1 MRLEQLDEYTRQNI
15 QPNSPLVHEHLE
27 VLKEMVSIDS
37 RSFGVNEFSGD
48 RTDPSDMKE
57 ILDCATAYLR
67 RIGFEK
73 IKINTPPTGPV
84 RATPILLAEITV
96 SSEKPTLLFYAH
108 LDKQPYMDDEKF
120 KKWDGVAPTE
130 LRWNSD
136 RSRAYGRGAADD
148 LSGVLA
154 IGMATDAILRAV
166 GYDPKN
172 PSPERLQALPCNIK
186 VLYETEEEC
195 GSHSLVK
202 QILQNQEFFSDVD
215 GVVITD
221 VINPATGYPGLTTS
235 LRGIVQLE
243 VSLKSC
249 PKAKIDA
256 QTALY
261 KLLATL
267 IRDDHS
273 LAVDAIAG
281 ADIPLT
287 KEEREG
293 LSNIPTS
300 VNFLRDTAG
309 LLSET
314 HLAVPA
320 EKTTLLEAQLR
331 KSAVNVRPGHRI
343 AGSIIFGSAGA
354 RLSFS
359 SCINPGAL
367 QKQLWK
373 FFEGLNPFNLA
384 ITLRNLSEKSKTP
397 TFDLILK
404 AATKDPHSGINGGPF
419 PVAELQLARMI
430 DQLVQSNGSIP
441 MEIQEICGT
450 PCEGPVVE
458 IRSLFVGAEEETRLF
473 DDPSAKALVEIRLAP
488 GNHEEKAAK
497 ILANHLQRN
506 VLPEHEL
513 TVKPDKGASP
523 WITSI
528 THPIFPIALKALG
541 MGYNRTACL
550 YGCGGSIPF
559 VAKLTDAIPGAQPL
573 CLGAYDPD
581 CRMHEPGESLSMA
594 DLLGCTRSIL
604 HLMARIGKAFP
615 QPKKRIQIGNT
626 MKNSMDTNT

>member
-1 MRLEQLDEYTRQNI
+1 MSPELLDEYTQQNI

-27 VLKEMVSIDS
+27 ALKEMVRIDS

-48 RTDPSDMKE
+48 RTDPPDMKE
-57 ILDCATAYLR
+57 ILDSATAYLR
-67 RIGFEK
+67 RIGFDR

-84 RATPILLAEITV
+84 RATPILLAEIIV
-96 SSEKPTLLFYAH
+96 SSGKPTLLFYAH

-120 KKWDGVAPTE
+120 KKWAGVAPTE

-154 IGMATDAILRAV
+154 IGMAADAALRAV

-172 PSPERLQALPCNIK
+172 PSPEKLQALPCNIK

-195 GSHSLVK
+195 GSHSLVE
-202 QILQNQEFFSDVD
+202 QILQNREFFSDVD

-243 VSLKSC
+243 VSLKSS

-267 IRDDHS
+267 IHDDHS
-273 LAVDAIAG
+273 LAVDSIAG

-293 LSNIPTS
+293 FSHVPTS
-300 VNFLRDTAG
+300 VSFLRDTAG

-314 HLAVPA
+314 RLAVPA
-320 EKTTLLEAQLR
+320 EKTVLLEAQLR
-331 KSAVNVRPGHRI
+331 KSAANVRPGHRV

-354 RLSFS
+354 RLSFP
-359 SCINPGAL
+359 SCIDPGAL

-373 FFEGLNPFNLA
+373 FFGRLNPFNLT
-384 ITLRNLSEKSKTP
+384 ITLRNLSGKSKTP

-430 DQLVQSNGSIP
+430 DQLVQSNGSIS
-441 MEIQEICGT
+441 MEVQEVCGT
-450 PCEGPVVE
+450 PSEGPVVE
-458 IRSLFVGAEEETRLF
+458 TRSLFVGAEGETRLF

-488 GNHEEKAAK
+488 GNHEENAAK
-497 ILANHLQRN
+497 MLTDHLRRN
-506 VLPEHEL
+506 VLPGYEL
-513 TVKPDKGASP
+513 TIEPDKGASP
-523 WITSI
+523 WITPI
-528 THPIFPIALKALG
+528 THPVFPIALEALG

-559 VAKLTDAIPGAQPL
+559 VAKLTDAIPGTQLL

-581 CRMHEPGESLSMA
+581 CCMHEPGESLSMA

-615 QPKKRIQIGNT
+615 QPKKEFKLGT
-626 MKNSMDTNT
+626 S

>member
-1 MRLEQLDEYTRQNI
+1 MSPEQLDEYTRQNI

-27 VLKEMVSIDS
+27 ALKEMVRIDS

-57 ILDCATAYLR
+57 ILDYATAYLR
-67 RIGFEK
+67 RIGFDR
-73 IKINTPPTGPV
+73 IKINAPPTGPV
-84 RATPILLAEITV
+84 RATPILLAEIIV

-120 KKWDGVAPTE
+120 KKWGGVAPTE

-148 LSGVLA
+148 LSGVVA
-154 IGMATDAILRAV
+154 IGMAADAALHAI
-166 GYDPKN
+166 GYDPEN
-172 PSPERLQALPCNIK
+172 PSPEKLQTLPCNIK

-195 GSHSLVK
+195 GSHSLVE
-202 QILQNQEFFSDVD
+202 QILQNREFFSDVD

-243 VSLKSC
+243 VSLKSS

-273 LAVDAIAG
+273 LAVDAVARM
-281 ADIPLT
+281 DIPLT
-287 KEEREG
+287 EEERKG
-293 LSNIPTS
+293 FSHIPTS

-309 LLSET
+309 LLSGT
-314 HLAVPA
+314 RLVVPA
-320 EKTTLLEAQLR
+320 EKTALLEAQLR
-331 KSAVNVRPGHRI
+331 KSAANARPGHRV
-343 AGSIIFGSAGA
+343 AGSVILGSAGA
-354 RLSFS
+354 RLSFP
-359 SCINPGAL
+359 SCTYPDVL
-367 QKQLWK
+367 QKRLLK
-373 FFEGLNPFNLA
+373 FFGRLNPFNLKV
-384 ITLRNLSEKSKTP
+384 TLRNLSEKSKTP
-397 TFDLILK
+397 TFDLILQ

-419 PVAELQLARMI
+419 PVAEFQLARMV
-430 DQLVQSNGSIP
+430 DQLVQSNGSTS
-441 MEIQEICGT
+441 MEVQEVCGT
-450 PCEGPVVE
+450 PSEGPAVE
-458 IRSLFVGAEEETRLF
+458 VRSLFVDVEEETRLF

-488 GNHEEKAAK
+488 GNHEENATKML
-497 ILANHLQRN
+497 IDHLRRN
-506 VLPEHEL
+506 VLPDYEL
-513 TVKPDKGASP
+513 TIEPDKGASP
-523 WITSI
+523 WITPI
-528 THPIFPIALKALG
+528 THPVFSIALEALG

-573 CLGAYDPD
+573 CLGAYDSD

-615 QPKKRIQIGNT
+615 QPEKKFKLGA
-626 MKNSMDTNT
+626 S

>member
-1 MRLEQLDEYTRQNI
+1 MHLEQLDEYTRQNI

-27 VLKEMVSIDS
+27 ALREMVRIDS

-57 ILDCATAYLR
+57 ILDCATVYLR
-67 RIGFEK
+67 RIGFDK
-73 IKINTPPTGPV
+73 IKINTPPPGPV
-84 RATPILLAEITV
+84 RATPILLAEIV
-96 SSEKPTLLFYAH
+96 ASSEKPTLLFYAH

-120 KKWDGVAPTE
+120 EKWGGVPPTT

-154 IGMATDAILRAV
+154 IGMATDAVLRAV

-172 PSPERLQALPCNIK
+172 PSPEKLQALPCNIK

-195 GSHSLVK
+195 GSHSLVE
-202 QILQNQEFFSDVD
+202 QILQNREFFSDVD

-221 VINPATGYPGLTTS
+221 VINPATGYPGLTAS

-243 VSLKSC
+243 VSLKSS
-249 PKAKIDA
+249 PKSKIDA

-267 IRDDHS
+267 IHDDHS
-273 LAVDAIAG
+273 LAVGAIAE
-281 ADIPLT
+281 ADTPMT

-293 LSNIPTS
+293 LSHVPTS
-300 VNFLRDTAG
+300 VSFLRDTAG
-309 LLSET
+309 LLPET
-314 HLAVPA
+314 HLTVPT
-320 EKTTLLEAQLR
+320 EKTALLEAQLR
-331 KSAVNVRPGHRI
+331 KSAANVRPGHRVT
-343 AGSIIFGSAGA
+343 GSIIFGSAGA
-354 RLSFS
+354 RLSFP
-359 SCINPGAL
+359 SCIDPGAL
-367 QKQLWK
+367 QRRLWN
-373 FFEGLNPFNLA
+373 FFGRLNPFNLA
-384 ITLRNLSEKSKTP
+384 ITLRNLSGKSKTP

-419 PVAELQLARMI
+419 PVAGLQLARMI
-430 DQLVQSNGSIP
+430 DQLVQSNGSLS
-441 MEIQEICGT
+441 MEVQEVCGT
-450 PCEGPVVE
+450 PAKGPVVE
-458 IRSLFVGAEEETRLF
+458 IRSLSVGAEEETRLF

-488 GNHEEKAAK
+488 GNHEENAAK
-497 ILANHLQRN
+497 MLVNHLQQN
-506 VLPEHEL
+506 VLPRYEL

-528 THPIFPIALKALG
+528 THPIFPIALEALE

-559 VAKLTDAIPGAQPL
+559 VAKLTDAIPGAQSL
-573 CLGAYDPD
+573 CLGAYDSD

-604 HLMARIGKAFP
+604 HLMARVGKAFP
-615 QPKKRIQIGNT
+615 QSK
-626 MKNSMDTNT
+626 KNSN

>member
-1 MRLEQLDEYTRQNI
+1 MSPEQLDKYAQQNI
-15 QPNSPLVHEHLE
+15 QPNSPLVYEHLE
-27 VLKEMVSIDS
+27 KLKEMVRIDS

-48 RTDPSDMKE
+48 RTAPSDMKE

-67 RIGFEK
+67 QIGFDK
-73 IKINTPPTGPV
+73 IKINTPPAELV
-84 RATPILLAEITV
+84 RATPILLAEIIV

-120 KKWDGVAPTE
+120 QKWGGVAPTE

-154 IGMATDAILRAV
+154 IGMAADATLRTA
-166 GYDPKN
+166 GYDPKD
-172 PSPERLQALPCNIK
+172 PLPEKLQALPCNIK

-195 GSHSLVK
+195 GSHSLAE
-202 QILQNQEFFSDVD
+202 QILQNREFFSDVD

-221 VINPATGYPGLTTS
+221 VINPATGCPGLTTS
-235 LRGIVQLE
+235 LRGVVQLE
-243 VSLKSC
+243 VSLKPG

-267 IRDDHS
+267 IHDDHS
-273 LAVDAIAG
+273 LAVSSIVE

-287 KEEREG
+287 KEEQEG
-293 LSNIPTS
+293 LSHVPTS
-300 VNFLRDTAG
+300 VDFLRDTAG
-309 LLSET
+309 LLPET
-314 HLAVPA
+314 HLTVPA
-320 EKTTLLEAQLR
+320 EKTALLEAQFR
-331 KSAVNVRPGHRI
+331 KSTANVRPDHRV

-354 RLSFS
+354 RLSFP
-359 SCINPGAL
+359 SCIDPGSL
-367 QKQLWK
+367 QKQLWN
-373 FFEGLNPFNLA
+373 FFGRLNPFKLA
-384 ITLRNLSEKSKTP
+384 ITLRNLSGESKIP

-430 DQLVQSNGSIP
+430 DQLVKDNGSVSI
-441 MEIQEICGT
+441 EIQEVCGT

-458 IRSLFVGAEEETRLF
+458 IRSLFVGAKKETRLF
-473 DDPSAKALVEIRLAP
+473 DDPPAKALVEIRLAP

-497 ILANHLQRN
+497 MLADHLRRN
-506 VLPEHEL
+506 VLPGYEL
-513 TVKPDKGASP
+513 TVKSNKGASP
-523 WITSI
+523 WITPI
-528 THPIFPIALKALG
+528 THPIFPIALEALE

-573 CLGAYDPD
+573 CLGAYDSG
-581 CRMHEPGESLSMA
+581 CRMHEPGESLSMV

-604 HLMARIGKAFP
+604 HLIARVGKAFP
-615 QPKKRIQIGNT
+615 QPKK
-626 MKNSMDTNT
+626 NSN

>member
-1 MRLEQLDEYTRQNI
+1 MSPEQFDEYTQQNI

-27 VLKEMVSIDS
+27 ALKEMVRVDS
-37 RSFGVNEFSGD
+37 RSFGVNEFLGD
-48 RTDPSDMKE
+48 RADPSDMRE
-57 ILDCATAYLR
+57 ILDCAAAYLR
-67 RIGFEK
+67 RIGFDK
-73 IKINTPPTGPV
+73 IKINTSPAGPM
-84 RATPILLAEITV
+84 RATPILLAEIIA

-120 KKWDGVAPTE
+120 KKWAGVAPTE

-154 IGMATDAILRAV
+154 IGMAADATLRAV
-166 GYDPKN
+166 GYNPKS
-172 PSPERLQALPCNIK
+172 PSPDKLRALPCNIK

-195 GSHSLVK
+195 GSHSLVE
-202 QILQNQEFFSDVD
+202 QIRQNREFFSNVN

-243 VSLKSC
+243 VSLKST
-249 PKAKIDA
+249 PKAKIDT

-273 LAVDAIAG
+273 LAVDAIAE

-293 LSNIPTS
+293 FSRVPTS
-300 VNFLRDTAG
+300 VSCLRDTAG
-309 LLSET
+309 LLFKT
-314 HLAVPA
+314 RLTVPA
-320 EKTTLLEAQLR
+320 EKTALLEAQLR
-331 KSAVNVRPGHRI
+331 KSAANVRPGHRV

-354 RLSFS
+354 RLSFP
-359 SCINPGAL
+359 SCTDPNTL
-367 QKQLWK
+367 QKRLWI
-373 FFEGLNPFNLA
+373 FFGRLNSFNLEV
-384 ITLRNLSEKSKTP
+384 TLRNLSEESKIP

-430 DQLVQSNGSIP
+430 DQLVQSSGSIS
-441 MEIQEICGT
+441 MEVQETCGAFGK
-450 PCEGPVVE
+450 GPVVE
-458 IRSLFVGAEEETRLF
+458 IRSLFVDVEEKTWLF

-488 GNHEEKAAK
+488 GNHEENAAK
-497 ILANHLQRN
+497 MLADHLRRN
-506 VLPEHEL
+506 VPSGHEL
-513 TVKPDKGASP
+513 TIKPDKGASP
-523 WITSI
+523 WITPI
-528 THPIFPIALKALG
+528 THPVFPIALEALG

-559 VAKLTDAIPGAQPL
+559 VAKLTDAIPGAQLL

-581 CRMHEPGESLSMA
+581 CRMHEPGESLSMV

-604 HLMARIGKAFP
+604 HLMARIEKAFP
-615 QPKKRIQIGNT
+615 KPKKKSN
-626 MKNSMDTNT
+626 

>member
-1 MRLEQLDEYTRQNI
+1 MSPEQLDEYTRQNI
-15 QPNSPLVHEHLE
+15 QPNSPLVHKHLGA
-27 VLKEMVSIDS
+27 LKEMVRIDS

-48 RTDPSDMKE
+48 RTAPPDMKE
-57 ILDCATAYLR
+57 ILDYTTVYLR
-67 RIGFEK
+67 RVGFDR
-73 IKINTPPTGPV
+73 IKINAPPMESV
-84 RATPILLAEITV
+84 RATPILLAEIIV

-120 KKWDGVAPTE
+120 KKWGGVAPTE

-148 LSGVLA
+148 LSGVVA
-154 IGMATDAILRAV
+154 IGMAADAALHAV
-166 GYDPKN
+166 GYDQKN
-172 PSPERLQALPCNIK
+172 PSPEKLQTLPCNIK
-186 VLYETEEEC
+186 ILYETEEEC
-195 GSHSLVK
+195 GSHSLVE
-202 QILQNQEFFSDVD
+202 QISQNREFFSDVD

-243 VSLKSC
+243 VSLKSS

-267 IRDDHS
+267 IHDDHS
-273 LAVDAIAG
+273 LAVDDIAG

-293 LSNIPTS
+293 FSHVPTS
-300 VNFLRDTAG
+300 VIFLRDTAG

-314 HLAVPA
+314 HLTVPA
-320 EKTTLLEAQLR
+320 EKTALLEAQLR
-331 KSAVNVRPGHRI
+331 KSTANVRPGHRV
-343 AGSIIFGSAGA
+343 AGSVIFGSAGA
-354 RLSFS
+354 RLSFP
-359 SCINPGAL
+359 SCIDPDAL
-367 QKQLWK
+367 QKRLWK
-373 FFEGLNPFNLA
+373 FFVGLNPFNLEV
-384 ITLRNLSEKSKTP
+384 TLRNLSGKSKMP

-430 DQLVQSNGSIP
+430 DQLVQSNGSVS
-441 MEIQEICGT
+441 MEVQKVCGT
-450 PCEGPVVE
+450 PCEGPIVE
-458 IRSLFVGAEEETRLF
+458 IRSLFVGAEEARLF

-488 GNHEEKAAK
+488 GNHGESAAK
-497 ILANHLQRN
+497 MLVDHLRRN
-506 VLPEHEL
+506 VLSGYEL

-528 THPIFPIALKALG
+528 THPIFPIALKALE

-573 CLGAYDPD
+573 CLGAYDAD

-604 HLMARIGKAFP
+604 HLMARVGEAFP
-615 QPKKRIQIGNT
+615 NQKK
-626 MKNSMDTNT
+626 

>member
-1 MRLEQLDEYTRQNI
+1 MSLEQLDEYTRQNI
-15 QPNSPLVHEHLE
+15 QPNSPLVNEHLE
-27 VLKEMVSIDS
+27 TLKEMVRIDS
-37 RSFGVNEFSGD
+37 RSFGVNEFLGD
-48 RTDPSDMKE
+48 RADPSDMRE
-57 ILDCATAYLR
+57 ILDCAAAYLR
-67 RIGFEK
+67 RIGFDK
-73 IKINTPPTGPV
+73 IKINTPPAGPV
-84 RATPILLAEITV
+84 RATPILLAEIIV

-120 KKWDGVAPTE
+120 EKWAGVAPTE

-154 IGMATDAILRAV
+154 VGMATDATLRAV
-166 GYDPKN
+166 GYNPKN
-172 PSPERLQALPCNIK
+172 PSPDKLQALPCNIK
-186 VLYETEEEC
+186 ILYETEEEC
-195 GSHSLVK
+195 GSHSLVQ
-202 QILQNQEFFSDVD
+202 QIRQNREFFSDVD

-243 VSLKSC
+243 VSLESNPK
-249 PKAKIDA
+249 KAKIDA

-267 IRDDHS
+267 IHNDHS
-273 LAVDAIAG
+273 LAVDAIAE
-281 ADIPLT
+281 ADTLLT

-293 LSNIPTS
+293 FLHVPTS

-309 LLSET
+309 LLSGT
-314 HLAVPA
+314 RLTVPA
-320 EKTTLLEAQLR
+320 EKTALLEAQFR
-331 KSAVNVRPGHRI
+331 KSTANVRPGHRV
-343 AGSIIFGSAGA
+343 AGSVILGSAGT
-354 RLSFS
+354 RLSFP
-359 SCINPGAL
+359 SCAKPRAL
-367 QKQLWK
+367 QRQLWK
-373 FFEGLNPFNLA
+373 FFGKLNPFNLA
-384 ITLRNLSEKSKTP
+384 VTLRNLSEESKIP

-430 DQLVQSNGSIP
+430 NQLVQDNGSTS
-441 MEIQEICGT
+441 MEVQKVCGT
-450 PCEGPVVE
+450 PSEGSVVE
-458 IRSLFVGAEEETRLF
+458 ARPLFVGAEEETRLF
-473 DDPSAKALVEIRLAP
+473 DNPSAKALVEIRLAP
-488 GNHEEKAAK
+488 GNHEENAAK
-497 ILANHLQRN
+497 VLTDHLQRN
-506 VLPEHEL
+506 VLPGYEL
-513 TVKPDKGASP
+513 TIKPDKGASP

-528 THPIFPIALKALG
+528 THPVFPIALEALG

-550 YGCGGSIPF
+550 YGCGGSILF
-559 VAKLTDAIPGAQPL
+559 VAKLTDAIPDAQPL

-615 QPKKRIQIGNT
+615 PTKKNKLET
-626 MKNSMDTNT
+626 S